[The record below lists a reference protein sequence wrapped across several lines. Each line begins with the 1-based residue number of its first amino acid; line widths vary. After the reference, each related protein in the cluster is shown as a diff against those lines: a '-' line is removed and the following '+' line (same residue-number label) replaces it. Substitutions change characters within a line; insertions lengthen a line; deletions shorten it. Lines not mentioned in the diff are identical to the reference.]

1 MSVQRS
7 IQSAAFIALAFVAT
21 LISGCKS
28 DSTTSTDSGA
38 VTPKPGSSYTYAQHY
53 KDSTNTGVT
62 ENDSI
67 IIATV
72 VSSGLTYQGKSNVI
86 TLHDGNGTD
95 TLRYVMESNGDV
107 SVYRANFTANVAAAP
122 ISFANP
128 TPWMTLPFGSK
139 KTGVALFT
147 AYDTIS
153 VNSILIPLVIVG
165 TGDYISPETLVD
177 GTGKKIASGNKAKLT
192 ITVTGSY
199 SGIML
204 NVIVGQ
210 TYSFDPTIGGYFA
223 SVGTFNLPPVSF
235 FGTTLIQGDQS
246 TKTRILTSF
255 SLIK

>member
-7 IQSAAFIALAFVAT
+7 IQSAAFIAFVFVGS

-38 VTPKPGSSYTYAQHY
+38 VTPKAGSSYTYAQHY

-72 VSSGLTYQGKSNVI
+72 ISSGLTFQGKSNVI
-86 TLHDGNGTD
+86 TLHDGNGAD

-153 VNSILIPLVIVG
+153 VSSQSIPLVIVG
-165 TGDYISPETLVD
+165 TGDYIGTETLVD

-192 ITVTGSY
+192 ITVTGSF
-199 SGIML
+199 SGIVL
-204 NVIVGQ
+204 NAVIGQ

-235 FGTTLIQGDQS
+235 FGTTVIQDDQS